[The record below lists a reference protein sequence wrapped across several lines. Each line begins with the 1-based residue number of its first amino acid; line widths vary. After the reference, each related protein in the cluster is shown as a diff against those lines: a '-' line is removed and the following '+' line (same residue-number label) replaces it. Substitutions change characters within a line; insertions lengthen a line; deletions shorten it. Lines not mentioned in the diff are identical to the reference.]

1 MKKALS
7 LLLMLSIIISS
18 FSTTAYA
25 AEATSSVEN
34 QQGNVIEITEE
45 YIQKYGVHTVDEYG
59 NNIIEVPLGPSVAGG
74 IKYPDAPA
82 VDDNNMGVHE
92 GHSYPDGY
100 VMPRHFSLTPHSH
113 EIINLETIQYSS
125 YIPVTEYA
133 LAGFTVTKSYDRAFD
148 ISVSLSLEGGITK
161 NQVEGALGIEVG
173 GTYSWGSGE
182 SYSAVVPSGYRGRI
196 AYRYYSYLYLFDN
209 KTTYIWSS
217 LPLVTTEEIDP
228 CSAESAPYD
237 GYYYLQLLA
246 MS

>member
-1 MKKALS
+1 MKKV
-7 LLLMLSIIISS
+7 LSIILSLVMLLS
-18 FSTTAYA
+18 MSVPAFA
-25 AEATSSVEN
+25 AEAELPNESP
-34 QQGNVIEITEE
+34 QGTVIEITEE
-45 YIQKYGVHTVDEYG
+45 YIEQYGIHTVDEYG
-59 NNIIEVPLGPSVAGG
+59 NDIIEVPLGPSLVGG
-74 IKYPDAPA
+74 IKHPEPSA
-82 VDDNNMGVHE
+82 VEDNNMGVHD
-92 GHSYPDGY
+92 GHNYPDGY
-100 VMPRHFSLTPHSH
+100 IMPRHFSLTPHSH

-148 ISVSLSLEGGITK
+148 ISVSLNLEGGITK
-161 NQVEGALGIEVG
+161 NQVEGKLGIEVG
-173 GTYSWGSGE
+173 GTYTWGSGE

-217 LPLVTTEEIDP
+217 LPFVTTEEIDP